1 MQERNEEKNTYFYS
15 DTFYKTKLLSYDQI
29 ERLIV
34 VGMSVCLRKNAS
46 DFF

>member
-1 MQERNEEKNTYFYS
+1 MHGRNEEKNTYFYS
-15 DTFYKTKLLSYDQI
+15 DTFYKTKLVSYEQI

-34 VGMSVCLRKNAS
+34 AGVSVCLRNNAS